1 MENDLSR
8 PLLSVI
14 VPVYR
19 VETYLP
25 KCLDSLVGQ
34 TYADLEI
41 ILVDDGS
48 PDRSGAIC
56 DEYAARDSRIV
67 VIHQENRGASQAR
80 NAGLDRATGEF
91 VAFVDSDDYLD
102 FSMYENLM
110 KAVVEY
116 DADIV
121 ISDFF
126 VILESGVLRHSSGLQ
141 GDIPLLQA
149 QEQVLADRLPSYLW
163 NKIYRRTLFD
173 GIRYERIRGFEDL
186 QIMPHLFRRAR
197 KVAFVPEAGYYY
209 NCLNLNALTA
219 TFNHVPELNVEM
231 KYGMFVAWK
240 EHETVAREL
249 GSDVVGY
256 AENRAVKC
264 AIGALVADRAHSVLA
279 PAEREELTGYL
290 ESKKTVIVS
299 GKHRML
305 KWFARHSTVLCRLY
319 DYGSFVWRRYRA
331 KRNKM
336 TSRT

>member
-126 VILESGVLRHSSGLQ
+126 VILES
-141 GDIPLLQA
+141 P
-149 QEQVLADRLPSYLW
+149 
-163 NKIYRRTLFD
+163 
-173 GIRYERIRGFEDL
+173 
-186 QIMPHLFRRAR
+186 
-197 KVAFVPEAGYYY
+197 
-209 NCLNLNALTA
+209 
-219 TFNHVPELNVEM
+219 
-231 KYGMFVAWK
+231 
-240 EHETVAREL
+240 
-249 GSDVVGY
+249 
-256 AENRAVKC
+256 
-264 AIGALVADRAHSVLA
+264 
-279 PAEREELTGYL
+279 
-290 ESKKTVIVS
+290 
-299 GKHRML
+299 
-305 KWFARHSTVLCRLY
+305 
-319 DYGSFVWRRYRA
+319 
-331 KRNKM
+331 
-336 TSRT
+336 